1 MTPRPKIKDAEV
13 LKYVEELEDRLKQF
27 ESESTTAR
35 SYIALKKFIDEMN
48 ELITEGDFKGEN
60 ETEDENKDGD
70 KSKKFK
76 RKTLTDKLIE
86 RGFDYMD
93 NIDKYID
100 KLEVLSKKVAPHVL
114 EELQRGTAGVLETA
128 IRQGGG

>member
-70 KSKKFK
+70 KPKKFK